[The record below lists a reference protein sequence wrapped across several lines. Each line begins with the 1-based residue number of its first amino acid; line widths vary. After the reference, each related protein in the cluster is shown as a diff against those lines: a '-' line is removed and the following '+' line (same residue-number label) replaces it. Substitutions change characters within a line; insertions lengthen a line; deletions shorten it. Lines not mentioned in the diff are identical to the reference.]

1 MIVALG
7 VPLTINL
14 SDRVT
19 TELENAALITTQGI
33 AAGID
38 ADDLDLN
45 DLSERER
52 RELADIV
59 ESEAE
64 RTEARVIVL
73 DLEGAVLADSDGP
86 NAVGA
91 NYNEPGRPE
100 IVDALERGLSTSD
113 IRYSNDLQ
121 RDIMATA
128 VPLLDA
134 GRNRVGAV
142 RITQDVQEVTE
153 NIRRITI
160 GLLAIGGAGLVAG
173 LVLAFGLASSLS
185 KPLTRLAAAA
195 RRLGSGDLS
204 ARADKVGGAR
214 EIEELAASFDEM
226 ADRLERTVQAQREFV
241 ANASHQLR
249 TPLTGM
255 KLRLESAIARSTD
268 DETRHR
274 LEAADREVDRLA
286 EIVDRLLDRSRDI
299 EEGHPMFVDLGDT
312 VERAIA
318 RWSDR
323 AAGLRSSLVARGSG
337 GRAQG
342 NPSDVDQILDNLL
355 ENAVTYAPGE
365 VTVESEV
372 RDGHAILAVQDRGPG
387 IHEDELGRVT
397 ERFYRG
403 RGAPSGG
410 TGLGLAIARDLAEKW
425 DGSVEVSSTPGAGTR
440 VEVRLRAVEATP

>member
-1 MIVALG
+1 VLIVALG

-38 ADDLDLN
+38 VDDLDLN
-45 DLSERER
+45 DLNDRQR
-52 RELADIV
+52 LELAKFVAD
-59 ESEAE
+59 EGE
-64 RTEARVIVL
+64 RTNTRIVVVDL
-73 DLEGAVLADSDGP
+73 DGTVLADSDGT
-86 NAVGA
+86 AVGDPFKT
-91 NYNEPGRPE
+91 PGRPE

-134 GRNRVGAV
+134 NRDLVGAV
-142 RITQDVQEVTE
+142 RITQDVQEVTA
-153 NIRRITI
+153 NIRRTTL
-160 GLLAIGGAGLVAG
+160 GLLAIGAAGLIAG
-173 LVLAFGLASSLS
+173 LLLAFGLAGSLS
-185 KPLTRLAAAA
+185 RPLTRLASAA

-204 ARADKVGGAR
+204 ARAEKVGGAS
-214 EIEELAASFDEM
+214 EIEDLARSFDDM
-226 ADRLERTVQAQREFV
+226 AGRLERTVQAQREFV

-255 KLRLESAIARSTD
+255 KLRLESAIEQSTD

-299 EEGHPMFVDLGDT
+299 EEGHPVSVDLGEAVD
-312 VERAIA
+312 RAIA
-318 RWSDR
+318 RWSER
-323 AAGLRSSLVARGSG
+323 AAAASSTLVAQGSG

-355 ENAVTYAPGE
+355 ENAVSYAPGP
-365 VTVESEV
+365 VTLESEV
-372 RDGHAILAVQDRGPG
+372 RDGHAVLAVQDRGPG
-387 IHEDELGRVT
+387 IPEAELGRVT

-403 RGAPSGG
+403 KGAPAGG
-410 TGLGLAIARDLAEKW
+410 TGLGLAIVRDLAEKW
-425 DGSVEVSSTPGAGTR
+425 AGSVEVANAPDRGTR
-440 VEVRLRAVEATP
+440 VEVRLRAVEP